1 MQQPGQSEP
10 ERVREVTCAH
20 AESCLA
26 TLQEAAKVAQPEAV
40 LRAAGGWSV
49 LLIAFPTPKDEQGD
63 VCLSECEKACLALLG
78 QFSEPVPG
86 LRACAELERRGL
98 GIFGEATVKRA
109 LARLKNL
116 GLIANARTKRRGYF
130 LPESS
135 PLYRRLAS
143 L

>member
-1 MQQPGQSEP
+1 MQHGQFEA
-10 ERVREVTCAH
+10 EHVREVTRAH

-26 TLQEAAKVAQPEAV
+26 ALQTTGEVAQAEAV

-49 LLIAFPTPKDEQGD
+49 LLIAFPTPKDEQAD
-63 VCLSECEKACLALLG
+63 VCLSGCEKACLALLG
-78 QFSEPVPG
+78 QFSEPIPG

-98 GIFGEATVKRA
+98 GIYGEATVKRA
-109 LARLKNL
+109 LARLKSL
-116 GLIANARTKRRGYF
+116 GLVANARKKRRGYF

-135 PLYRRLAS
+135 PLYRRLAR